1 MQFVDENGEVFE
13 RETLIKEI
21 EDLLN
26 RMDSKHQSVL
36 ASEVVS
42 ELDLQSLI
50 SIRENLLKKS
60 GEEIRENQEW
70 LFSLVDA

>member
-13 RETLIKEI
+13 REALIKEI

>member
-1 MQFVDENGEVFE
+1 MQFIDENGEVFE
-13 RETLIKEI
+13 RGALIKEI

-26 RMDSKHQSVL
+26 RMDSKYQSVL
-36 ASEVVS
+36 AFEVVS

>member
-13 RETLIKEI
+13 REALIKEI

-42 ELDLQSLI
+42 ELDFQSLI